1 MRLTSAA
8 ILNGGDIELFGMTID
23 VGTADSQ
30 GDIST
35 ASYELWIDYAL
46 SKNPSTIIMIG
57 VPWVDYPSDYDTPSY
72 TATMRDAYPTLQTG
86 VYAALRAKYPSTT
99 IIENP
104 YGLGVVEARLLFEAG
119 GLPDVTSLFGGCA
132 NDETGQS
139 SCGAKL
145 FNDYKGHGAEHFVQ
159 RAANQSVARGSN
171 ALDQSSRMVFSQTA
185 GDYKGHAPE
194 HYASPV
200 RVANQSLSRGTEA
213 LANDGSMHL
222 TRSSDDYKAFH

>member
-1 MRLTSAA
+1 VGEAKV
-8 ILNGGDIELFGMTID
+8 GGG
-23 VGTADSQ
+23 
-30 GDIST
+30 ST
-35 ASYELWIDYAL
+35 AAPSESIFKCLKPTAGPPASEAVQKVRGHNTAHFAKRAANQTMSRGSNAL
-46 SKNPSTIIMIG
+46 DHSSGM
-57 VPWVDYPSDYDTPSY
+57 DMS
-72 TATMRDAYPTLQTG
+72 
-86 VYAALRAKYPSTT
+86 RA
-99 IIENP
+99 
-104 YGLGVVEARLLFEAG
+104 
-119 GLPDVTSLFGGCA
+119 D
-132 NDETGQS
+132 
-139 SCGAKL
+139 
-145 FNDYKGHGAEHFVQ
+145 DYKGHGAEHFVQ